1 MDKNLM
7 NISKIES
14 FFNTLLD
21 NKVSYNTFFTDLP
34 STIKQEWTDMVVVD
48 VVSLYDL
55 NAAGQSKVNVFLY
68 AKPKS
73 NGTKNVPVLSKMES
87 ALNECVSANNDKHYK
102 LLSTGNKYTDYDEA
116 RDLHC
121 NIIEFNLLI
130 I

>member
-1 MDKNLM
+1 MDKELL
-7 NISKIES
+7 NISKIET
-14 FFNTLLD
+14 FLNTLLD
-21 NKVSYNTFFTDLP
+21 GKVSDNTFFTEMPVTLK
-34 STIKQEWTDMVVVD
+34 STWTDIVVVD